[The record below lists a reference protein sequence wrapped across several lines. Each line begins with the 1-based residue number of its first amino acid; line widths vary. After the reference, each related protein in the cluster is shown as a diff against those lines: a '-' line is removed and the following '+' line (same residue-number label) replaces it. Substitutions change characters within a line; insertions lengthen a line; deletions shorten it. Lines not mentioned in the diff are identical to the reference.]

1 MEPNEGCW
9 VSLVSVCL
17 SIRWECWAWQLYG
30 DMCFFLQELVI
41 LGPHAY
47 SKLFYANFHCAHSP
61 SWFAPPAR
69 EGTAGPPSLH
79 LPSLPG
85 DGRWKGGTGRC

>member
-30 DMCFFLQELVI
+30 IHGSFCRNWSSQDLMFAVVLCQLPLCPLPFMACT
-41 LGPHAY
+41 P
-47 SKLFYANFHCAHSP
+47 SK
-61 SWFAPPAR
+61 
-69 EGTAGPPSLH
+69 
-79 LPSLPG
+79 
-85 DGRWKGGTGRC
+85 GRCCRPL